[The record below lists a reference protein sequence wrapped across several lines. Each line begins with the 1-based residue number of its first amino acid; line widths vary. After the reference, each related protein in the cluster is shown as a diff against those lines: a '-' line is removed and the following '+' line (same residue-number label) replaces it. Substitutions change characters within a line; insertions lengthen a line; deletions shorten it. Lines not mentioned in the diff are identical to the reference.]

1 MAISSSTFIQ
11 DTVLFVRNYLRNNIT
26 DPITRPANE
35 RFIMTSYPKRPVR
48 YPIITIKATGSNTEK
63 LGMASEMH
71 LVYITL
77 EIRVWARNAKE
88 ADELASEVVDVLRD
102 AEYNLSGT
110 TDEGLYGFTLVS
122 MVPVVEEVG
131 EENLI
136 HSKVMEFE
144 YRAIL
149 S

>member
-1 MAISSSTFIQ
+1 
-11 DTVLFVRNYLRNNIT
+11 
-26 DPITRPANE
+26 
-35 RFIMTSYPKRPVR
+35 
-48 YPIITIKATGSNTEK
+48 EK